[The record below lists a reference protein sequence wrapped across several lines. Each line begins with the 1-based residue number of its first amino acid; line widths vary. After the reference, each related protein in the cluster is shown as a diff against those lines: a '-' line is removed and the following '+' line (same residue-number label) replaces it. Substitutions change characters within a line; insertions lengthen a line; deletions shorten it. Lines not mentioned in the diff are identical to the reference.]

1 MDILNS
7 LITKPE
13 LRGDEIFR
21 DRLLDIL
28 NQGYPDQVLYVSAG
42 PGFGKSVLVNQ
53 WIEQEKIRHVWV
65 SCDPILNDPG
75 LLAYYVLCALDKI
88 SPKDLSE
95 RTELFKQSFDD
106 NSELYL
112 SSFINALE
120 EIETNTTLVFDDFHL
135 LKDPLILDLFTRI
148 TDNSPKN
155 VSLCLITRKDHLP
168 NLDRLRARKLLC
180 EIRGSVL
187 NLNRTEILNTNIVQQ
202 VKPSRKDIQN
212 ILQLTEGW
220 ALGVSQCLY
229 LLKNNRFGSEDST
242 QIKLSTLDR
251 IFLREVIDNSSEFLQ
266 NALKF
271 TSLFDRFCEPFLR
284 DVIPNPEGRS
294 RSQNYIQELKSNN
307 LFLVQLDPEGT
318 WYRFHHLFK
327 QSLSDFLQGALEE
340 RDRIASL
347 KRGSEWLITNGYYE
361 DGIAIALQTPGADFA
376 VGQLMKV
383 KYKLLNTDQYLRL
396 QRLLS
401 LFPLTL
407 QMSSPELLITRAIL
421 LENNAK
427 HHALFQLLNQFE
439 AEGFSTNEDDQT
451 RAEFLIF
458 QGMMCYFTGN
468 FETALQT
475 LDKGISL
482 NKPEAESILTFANA
496 YKAFTLNAL
505 DRYKEATTFLDAHLD
520 SLLPNQVQS
529 IVRTYDAMA
538 LLFSIRS
545 ELFALEPV
553 AKKILDI
560 SKVHSF
566 YESQGFAYYFLAD
579 IYYRQYR
586 FESLPAIFKEV
597 YEKRHLIRPV
607 WFLKLWA
614 IKAFYCLRVGAQ
626 RDLERTI
633 KDLKRYVDERNAA
646 NLQNLSKALF
656 LEIELQK
663 GNPGRIGRS
672 SANIDFDMYP
682 PMFYHFLPQNT
693 QLKLL
698 LEGGDA
704 LSQHP
709 FEEKLSNL
717 ENYATRIGHVGAL
730 TRIHILKALSWYRK
744 GRSELARNQLCTA
757 FSYSE
762 PINDFM
768 TYSEYGLDL
777 YLLVKEM
784 AKGRKDSVF
793 VTKLAKILANLFA
806 GGTKKSFK
814 KPLELNFSDRD
825 VQLLKL
831 VSEGY
836 SNEEIAERMYLSLNS
851 VKKYLSQIYT
861 QLDVKNRT
869 SAILKAKDSGLL

>member
-1 MDILNS
+1 MDILQS

-13 LRGDEIFR
+13 LSGDEIFR
-21 DRLLDIL
+21 ERLLDTL

-53 WIEQEKIRHVWV
+53 WIEQEKVRHVWV

-88 SPKDLSE
+88 NPKDLSE
-95 RTELFKQSFDD
+95 RTEFFKQNFDD

-112 SSFINALE
+112 SGFINALE
-120 EIETNTTLVFDDFHL
+120 EIETSTTLVFDDFHL

-155 VSLCLITRKDHLP
+155 VSLCLITRMDHLP

-187 NLNRTEILNTNIVQQ
+187 NLNRTEILNTSIVQQ
-202 VKPSRKDIQN
+202 VKPSRKDIQK
-212 ILQLTEGW
+212 IIQLTEGW

-251 IFLREVIDNSSEFLQ
+251 IFLREVIENSSEFLQ

-284 DVIPNPEGRS
+284 DVIPNPEGGS

-383 KYKLLNTDQYLRL
+383 KYTLLNTDQYLRL
-396 QRLLS
+396 QHLLS
-401 LFPLTL
+401 LFPLPL
-407 QMSSPELLITRAIL
+407 QMSTPELLTTRAIL

-439 AEGFSTNEDDQT
+439 AEDFSTNADDQT

-482 NKPEAESILTFANA
+482 NKPEAESVLTFANA

-520 SLLPNQVQS
+520 SLFPNQVQS
-529 IVRTYDAMA
+529 IVRTYDAKA

-545 ELFALEPV
+545 ELLALEPV

-560 SKVHSF
+560 SKGHSF
-566 YESQGFAYYFLAD
+566 YESQGFAYYLLAD

-586 FESLPAIFKEV
+586 FENLPAIFKEA
-597 YEKRHLIRPV
+597 YEKRHLIRSV

-614 IKAFYCLRVGAQ
+614 IKAFYYLRVGAQ
-626 RDLERTI
+626 RNLERTI
-633 KDLKRYVDERNAA
+633 KELKGYVDERNAA

-656 LEIELQK
+656 LEIEVQK
-663 GNPGRIGRS
+663 GNLRSIGKL

-698 LEGGDA
+698 LESGDA
-704 LSQHP
+704 QSRQH
-709 FEEKLSNL
+709 FEEKLSQL
-717 ENYATRIGHVGAL
+717 ECYAKRISHLGAL
-730 TRIHILKALSWYRK
+730 TRISIFKALSCGGK
-744 GRSELARNQLCTA
+744 GQHELAEQHLCSA

-768 TYSEYGLDL
+768 TYSEYGLEL

-814 KPLELNFSDRD
+814 KPLELNISERD

-836 SNEEIAERMYLSLNS
+836 SNEEIAEQMYLSLNS